1 MRRHVSYEGRTV
13 FLGIDV
19 HREFF
24 VVSAVSEGHVATD
37 VR

>member
-1 MRRHVSYEGRTV
+1 MQRHVSYVDKIV

-24 VVSAVSEGHVATD
+24 VVSALSAGYS
-37 VR
+37 